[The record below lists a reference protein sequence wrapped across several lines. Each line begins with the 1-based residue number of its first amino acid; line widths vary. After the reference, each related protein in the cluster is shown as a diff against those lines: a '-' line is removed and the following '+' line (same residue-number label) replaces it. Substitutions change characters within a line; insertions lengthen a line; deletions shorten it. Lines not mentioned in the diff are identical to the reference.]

1 MTILVSIAIL
11 ALCVLLLGVKV
22 FFVKGGKFPS
32 SHIHDNAALAKKGI
46 RCSKEETK

>member
-11 ALCVLLLGVKV
+11 ALCVLMLGVKV

-32 SHIHDNAALAKKGI
+32 SHILDNAALARKGI
-46 RCSKEETK
+46 HCSKEEIK